1 MSLRDYTRKR
11 RFEKTPEP
19 SADAAVH
26 ARAGLPTFVIQLHHA
41 RARHYDFRLEVDGV
55 LKSWAIPKGP
65 SLRAGEKR
73 LAVEVEDHPLSYG
86 RFEGEIPEG
95 NYGAGHVQI
104 FDEGRWAPD
113 DEPLEAIAAGKLD
126 FTLYGGKLHGRWKLI
141 RTRKSGRSP
150 QWLLIKR
157 DDGGARDAEADD
169 LIDSPPRAL
178 AAKPAAGRK
187 APALWRNRALKLDG
201 ARRRTIAADLEPQ
214 LCSVAERPP
223 TGDAWLHEVKW
234 DGYRMLADLADGVPT
249 LRSRNGLDWSGRHPS
264 IEHALA
270 ALPVKNASFD
280 GELVAVDAR
289 GHSDFNALQ
298 CALEAGDGTALQYVL
313 FDLRSMEGVDLTDA
327 PLIQRK
333 ALLAQLLEN
342 DATGTLVYSSH
353 IVGHGA
359 EAFGAS
365 AEHGFE
371 GIISKRADAKYEA
384 ARSRSW
390 LKIKH
395 ITTDEFIVVGYT
407 LPQKS
412 RTGFGALLLARIVDG
427 ALVYAGRVGTGFDD
441 AALRAL
447 HRRMH
452 AAAREDAQVAV
463 PTHTKLPARTIQW
476 TAAELVV
483 EVAFRGLGK
492 EGLLRHPSFV
502 RLRDDKSPADLGLNI
517 GRDVVISS
525 PERVVYSKRGYT
537 KQDVADYYREIA
549 PLLLTELRDRPLS
562 LLRCPGGVDG
572 ECFFQKHHAASLGPH
587 VRVVP
592 VAEKGGGR
600 AEYLYVSDVAG
611 VLELVQMNVVEFHTW
626 GARVDDP
633 ERPDRL
639 VFDLDPGNDVAW
651 GDVKSAARD
660 VRDKLAGAGL
670 KSWVRLTGG
679 KGLHVVVPIARGPSW
694 DDVKAF
700 CGAFAGA
707 LAEHEPLRYVSV
719 AAKKKRGGKIF
730 VDWLRNGRG
739 ATSVCSWSLRAR
751 DGATVA
757 VPLRWDELGRI
768 RRPDTYDL
776 RSALRRAAALDADP
790 WADVTEC
797 RQKLP

>member
-1 MSLRDYTRKR
+1 MSLREYTRKR

-19 SADAAVH
+19 SADAAAR

-55 LKSWAIPKGP
+55 LKSWAVPKGP
-65 SLRAGEKR
+65 SLRVGEKR

-86 RFEGEIPEG
+86 SFEGDIPEG

-126 FTLYGGKLHGRWKLI
+126 FTLYGGKLRGRWKLI
-141 RTRKSGRSP
+141 RTRKQGRSP

-157 DDGGARDAEADD
+157 DDAEARDVEADD
-169 LIDSPPRAL
+169 LVDAQPRS
-178 AAKPAAGRK
+178 RK
-187 APALWRNRALKLDG
+187 APARWRRRALKLDG
-201 ARRRTIAADLEPQ
+201 ARRRTFAADLGPQ

-223 TGDAWLHEVKW
+223 SGDAWVHEVKW
-234 DGYRMLADLADGVPT
+234 DGYRMLADLVDGVPA
-249 LRSRNGLDWSGRHPS
+249 LRSRNGIDWTGRHAA
-264 IEHALA
+264 IERALK

-280 GELVAVDAR
+280 GELVSVDAR
-289 GHSDFNALQ
+289 GHSDFSALQ
-298 CALEAGDGTALQYVL
+298 RALEAGDDTALQYVL
-313 FDLRSMEGVDLTDA
+313 FDLRALEGIDLTGT
-327 PLIQRK
+327 PLTERK
-333 ALLAQLLEN
+333 ALLAQLLGK
-342 DATGTLVYSSH
+342 DTTGTLVYSSH
-353 IVGHGA
+353 LVGHGA
-359 EAFGAS
+359 EAFEAS

-371 GIISKRADAKYEA
+371 GVISKRADATYEA

-395 ITTDEFIVVGYT
+395 VATDEFVVAGYT

-412 RTGFGALLLARIVDG
+412 RTGFGALLLARVVDG
-427 ALVYAGRVGTGFDD
+427 RLVYAGRVGTGFDD
-441 AALRAL
+441 AALRTL
-447 HRRMH
+447 HARMH
-452 AAAREDAQVAV
+452 AAARDDAQVEL
-463 PTHTKLPARTIQW
+463 PSHTKLSARTIRW
-476 TAAELVV
+476 TAPDLVV

-502 RLRDDKSPADLGLNI
+502 RVRDDKTPADLGVNA
-517 GRDVVISS
+517 GREVTLTS
-525 PERVVYSKRGYT
+525 PERVVYPKRKLT
-537 KQDVADYYREIA
+537 KQDVADYYRDIA

-562 LLRCPGGVDG
+562 LLRCPGGVG
-572 ECFFQKHHAASLGPH
+572 SECFFQKHHATALGPS
-587 VRVVP
+587 VRIVP
-592 VAEKGGGR
+592 IAEKGGGR
-600 AEYLYVSDVAG
+600 AEYLYVHDVAG
-611 VLELVQMNVVEFHTW
+611 VLELVQMNVLEFHPW

-633 ERPDRL
+633 ELPDRM
-639 VFDLDPGNDVAW
+639 VFDLDPGDGVAWNDVKA
-651 GDVKSAARD
+651 AARD
-660 VRDKLAGAGL
+660 VRDKLAGVGL
-670 KSWVRLTGG
+670 TSWVRLTGG
-679 KGLHVVVPIARGPSW
+679 KGLHVVVPITRGPSW
-694 DDVKAF
+694 DEVKSF

-751 DGATVA
+751 EGATVA

-768 RRPDTYDL
+768 RRPD
-776 RSALRRAAALDADP
+776 A
-790 WADVTEC
+790 
-797 RQKLP
+797 